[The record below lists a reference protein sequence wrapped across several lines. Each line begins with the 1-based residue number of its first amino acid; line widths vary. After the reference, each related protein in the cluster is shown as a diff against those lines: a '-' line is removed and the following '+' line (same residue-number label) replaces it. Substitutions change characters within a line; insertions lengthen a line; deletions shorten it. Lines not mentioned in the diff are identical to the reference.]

1 MLNAHMAPIIGMTE
15 GLFIFPSW
23 VCVAVVTLFAN
34 ANQFLHAAAHTD
46 AESFETGGGQRWHLG
61 AYGLWFEN
69 WRHLVTPQTLY
80 SEGTENLTAAK

>member
-1 MLNAHMAPIIGMTE
+1 MFSQAQGTHSMLNAHMAPIIGMTE

-46 AESFETGGGQRWHLG
+46 AESFEMGGAEVALRS
-61 AYGLWFEN
+61 LWA
-69 WRHLVTPQTLY
+69 LV
-80 SEGTENLTAAK
+80 